1 MRSLLIRGA
10 SRDATDNQ
18 GRKPIDLAETLTT
31 TNLKNQ
37 LVADLKPPKDITCF
51 MMKTP
56 LKLVHKSY
64 KTPALM
70 WALFAIVEVLLILVL
85 FPLWYRRDFLI
96 SLQITLFIAAIGFH
110 LVCICRDPG
119 ALKSPKGIP
128 FMSMMKIFDPVL
140 LCPDCEVV
148 RTDRSR
154 HCSICNV
161 CIERFDHHCP
171 WVNNCVG
178 INNHAYFMLF
188 LLSTLGLL
196 VVTFV
201 GVILNYNC
209 YDYIDYP
216 RIDNNFFV
224 DKLLPD
230 SFYSQFF
237 VRLST
242 WVCLIVSGLFC
253 TLVM

>member
-1 MRSLLIRGA
+1 
-10 SRDATDNQ
+10 
-18 GRKPIDLAETLTT
+18 
-31 TNLKNQ
+31 
-37 LVADLKPPKDITCF
+37 

-56 LKLVHKSY
+56 LKLVRKSL
-64 KTPALM
+64 KTPVLM
-70 WALFAIVEVLLILVL
+70 WVLFFIVEALLMLVL
-85 FPLWYRRDFLI
+85 FPLWYRMDFLI
-96 SLQITLFIAAIGFH
+96 MMQITLYVVAIGFH
-110 LVCICRDPG
+110 LVCLGRDPG
-119 ALKSPKGIP
+119 TLKSPKGIP

-161 CIERFDHHCP
+161 CVERFDHHCP

-196 VVTFV
+196 LTTFFGVV
-201 GVILNYNC
+201 INYNC
-209 YDYIDYP
+209 YENNDRP
-216 RIDNNFFV
+216 RTTENFLFEEKWLPEAFYSKFFV
-224 DKLLPD
+224 L
-230 SFYSQFF
+230 
-237 VRLST
+237 LST
-242 WVCLIVSGLFC
+242 WVCLIVSGLFM